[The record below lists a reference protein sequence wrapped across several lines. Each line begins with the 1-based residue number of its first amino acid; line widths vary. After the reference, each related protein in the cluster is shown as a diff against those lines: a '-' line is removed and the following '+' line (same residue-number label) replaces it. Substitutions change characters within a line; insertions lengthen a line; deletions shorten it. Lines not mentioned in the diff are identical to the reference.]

1 MAAHQHDHRHDEQHH
16 GEHLHTGHRH
26 GEHDHG
32 AHDHG
37 AHGHAHDHGH
47 SHVPKDFG
55 FIFAVVTALNVA
67 LVVLQ
72 VVFGVMANS
81 VALLADAGHNFGDAL
96 ALLLAWGAHVMC
108 KASPTRRYTYG
119 FRSASILAA
128 LANGII
134 LLVATGAIAWE
145 AIQRFSEADE
155 VAGMTVMIVAALGIV
170 INGIS
175 AWLLMA
181 GQAGDLNIRGAF
193 LHLVGDALVS
203 VGVVV
208 AGGLILLTGLHWIDP
223 AASLAISA
231 VIVWSTWGL
240 LRNAVNLSLGAV
252 PHGINPDAVR
262 AYLEGLP
269 GVKCIHDLHIWAMST
284 TETALTVHLVIP
296 QGQIGDQFLRQL
308 SQELHQRFEIDHP
321 TVQVETDGDGC
332 KLAPDHV
339 I

>member
-1 MAAHQHDHRHDEQHH
+1 MAAHQHDHRHDEHHH
-16 GEHLHTGHRH
+16 GEHSH
-26 GEHDHG
+26 GEHDHA
-32 AHDHG
+32 AHG
-37 AHGHAHDHGH
+37 HGHAHDHGH

-55 FIFAVVTALNVA
+55 FIFAVVTALNIG

-108 KASPTRRYTYG
+108 KATPTRRYTYG

-128 LANGII
+128 LANGVI

-145 AIQRFSEADE
+145 AIHRFSEADE

-170 INGIS
+170 INGVS

-208 AGGLILLTGLHWIDP
+208 AGGLILLTGWHWIDP
-223 AASLAISA
+223 AASLVISA

-240 LRNAVNLSLGAV
+240 LRNAVNLSLAAV

-284 TETALTVHLVIP
+284 TETALTVHLVMP
-296 QGQIGDQFLRQL
+296 KGQTGDEFLRQL
-308 SQELHQRFEIDHP
+308 SQELHHRFEIDHP

>member
-1 MAAHQHDHRHDEQHH
+1 MAAHQHDHRH
-16 GEHLHTGHRH
+16 GEHHHAKHHH
-26 GEHDHG
+26 GEHDH
-32 AHDHG
+32 A
-37 AHGHAHDHGH
+37 AHAHDHGH
-47 SHVPKDFG
+47 SHAPKDFG
-55 FIFAVVTALNVA
+55 FIFAVVTALNIG

-108 KASPTRRYTYG
+108 KATPTRRYTYG

-128 LANGII
+128 LANGVI

-145 AIQRFSEADE
+145 AIHRFSEADE

-170 INGIS
+170 INGVS

-208 AGGLILLTGLHWIDP
+208 AGGLILLTGWHWIDP
-223 AASLAISA
+223 AASLVISA

-240 LRNAVNLSLGAV
+240 LRNAVNLSLAAV

-269 GVKCIHDLHIWAMST
+269 GVTCIHDLHIWAMST
-284 TETALTVHLVIP
+284 TETALTVHLVMP
-296 QGQIGDQFLRQL
+296 QGQAGDDFLRQL
-308 SQELHQRFEIDHP
+308 SQELHHRFEIDHP
-321 TVQVETDGDGC
+321 TVQVEIDGDGC

>member
-1 MAAHQHDHRHDEQHH
+1 MAAHQHDHRHGEHDHDEHDH
-16 GEHLHTGHRH
+16 GEHRH
-26 GEHDHG
+26 GEHDR
-32 AHDHG
+32 A
-37 AHGHAHDHGH
+37 AHAHDHGH
-47 SHVPKDFG
+47 AHAPKDFG
-55 FIFAVVTALNVA
+55 FTFAIVAALNIG

-72 VVFGVMANS
+72 VAFGVMANS

-128 LANGII
+128 LANGVI

-181 GQAGDLNIRGAF
+181 GQADDLNIRGAF

-208 AGGLILLTGLHWIDP
+208 AGGLILLTGWRWVDP
-223 AASLAISA
+223 AASLVISA

-240 LRNAVNLSLGAV
+240 LRNAVNLSLAAV

-296 QGQIGDQFLRQL
+296 KGTAGDEFLRQL
-308 SQELHQRFEIDHP
+308 SQELHHRFEIDHP

>member
-1 MAAHQHDHRHDEQHH
+1 MAAHQHDHRHGQHD
-16 GEHLHTGHRH
+16 HR
-26 GEHDHG
+26 EHDHG
-32 AHDHG
+32 ERDH
-37 AHGHAHDHGH
+37 AAHAHDHGH
-47 SHVPKDFG
+47 AHAPKDFG
-55 FIFAVVTALNVA
+55 FTFAIVTALNIG

-72 VVFGVMANS
+72 VAFGIMANS

-108 KASPTRRYTYG
+108 KATPTRRYTYG

-128 LANGII
+128 LANGVI

-170 INGIS
+170 INGVS

-208 AGGLILLTGLHWIDP
+208 AGGLILLTGWHWIDP
-223 AASLAISA
+223 AASLVIST
-231 VIVWSTWGL
+231 VIIWSTWGL
-240 LRNAVNLSLGAV
+240 LRNAVNLSLAAV

-269 GVKCIHDLHIWAMST
+269 GVTCIHDLHIWAMST
-284 TETALTVHLVIP
+284 TETALTVHLVMP
-296 QGQIGDQFLRQL
+296 QGQAGDDFLRQL
-308 SQELHQRFEIDHP
+308 SQELHHRFEIDHP
-321 TVQVETDGDGC
+321 TVQVEIDGDGC

>member
-1 MAAHQHDHRHDEQHH
+1 MAAHQHDHRHDEHDHDEHHH
-16 GEHLHTGHRH
+16 GEHHHAKH
-26 GEHDHG
+26 HHG
-32 AHDHG
+32 AHDH
-37 AHGHAHDHGH
+37 AVHAHDHGH
-47 SHVPKDFG
+47 SHAPKDFG
-55 FIFAVVTALNVA
+55 FIFAIVTALNIA
-67 LVVLQ
+67 LVMLQ
-72 VVFGVMANS
+72 VAFGVMANS

-108 KASPTRRYTYG
+108 KATPTRRYTYG

-128 LANGII
+128 LANGVI

-145 AIQRFSEADE
+145 AIHRFSEADE
-155 VAGMTVMIVAALGIV
+155 VAGATVMIVAALGIV
-170 INGIS
+170 INGVS
-175 AWLLMA
+175 AWLLLA

-208 AGGLILLTGLHWIDP
+208 AGGLILLTSWHWVDP
-223 AASLAISA
+223 AASLLISA
-231 VIVWSTWGL
+231 VIIWSTWGL
-240 LRNAVNLSLGAV
+240 LRNAVNLSLAAV

-284 TETALTVHLVIP
+284 TETALTVHLVMP
-296 QGQIGDQFLRQL
+296 TGQAGDAFLLQL
-308 SQELHQRFEIDHP
+308 SQELHRRFEIDHP
-321 TVQVETDGDGC
+321 TFQVETDGDGC

>member
-1 MAAHQHDHRHDEQHH
+1 MAAHPHD
-16 GEHLHTGHRH
+16 HRH
-26 GEHDHG
+26 GEHDHDEHHHG
-32 AHDHG
+32 THDH
-37 AHGHAHDHGH
+37 AHGHSHAHDHGH
-47 SHVPKDFG
+47 SHAPKDFG
-55 FIFAVVTALNVA
+55 FTFAVVTALNIA
-67 LVVLQ
+67 LVVVQ
-72 VVFGVMANS
+72 VAFGILANS

-108 KASPTRRYTYG
+108 KATPTPRYTYG

-128 LANGII
+128 LANGVI

-155 VAGMTVMIVAALGIV
+155 VAGMTVMVVAALGIV

-175 AWLLMA
+175 AWLLLA

-208 AGGLILLTGLHWIDP
+208 AGGLILLTGWHWIDP
-223 AASLAISA
+223 AASLVISA
-231 VIVWSTWGL
+231 VIIWSTWGL
-240 LRNAVNLSLGAV
+240 LRNAVNLSLNAV

-284 TETALTVHLVIP
+284 TETALTVHLVMP
-296 QGQIGDQFLRQL
+296 KGQTGDAFLRQL
-308 SQELHQRFEIDHP
+308 SQDLHTKFEIDHP
-321 TVQVETDGDGC
+321 TVQVEIDGDDC

>member
-1 MAAHQHDHRHDEQHH
+1 MAAHQHDHRHDE
-16 GEHLHTGHRH
+16 HR
-26 GEHDHG
+26 EHDHG
-32 AHDHG
+32 EHRHCEHDHA
-37 AHGHAHDHGH
+37 AHGHDHAHDPGH

-55 FIFAVVTALNVA
+55 FIFAIVTALNVG
-67 LVVLQ
+67 LVVVQ
-72 VVFGVMANS
+72 VAFGVMANS

-96 ALLLAWGAHVMC
+96 ALLLAWGAHVMA

-119 FRSASILAA
+119 YRSASILAA
-128 LANGII
+128 LANGVI

-155 VAGMTVMIVAALGIV
+155 VAGMTVMIVAALGIG

-223 AASLAISA
+223 AASLVISA

-262 AYLEGLP
+262 TYLEGLP

-284 TETALTVHLVIP
+284 TETALTVHLVMP
-296 QGQIGDQFLRQL
+296 QGQTGTGDAFLRQL

-321 TVQVETDGDGC
+321 TVQIEIDGDDC

>member
-1 MAAHQHDHRHDEQHH
+1 MAAHQHDHEHDEHH
-16 GEHLHTGHRH
+16 HAHH
-26 GEHDHG
+26 GEHDH
-32 AHDHG
+32 A
-37 AHGHAHDHGH
+37 AHAHDHGH
-47 SHVPKDFG
+47 SHAPKDFG
-55 FIFAVVTALNVA
+55 FTFAIVTTLNVA

-72 VVFGVMANS
+72 VAFGVMANS

-96 ALLLAWGAHVMC
+96 ALLLAWGAHVMA
-108 KASPTRRYTYG
+108 KATPTRRYTYG

-128 LANGII
+128 LANGVI

-155 VAGMTVMIVAALGIV
+155 VAGMTVMIVAAVGIV

-175 AWLLMA
+175 AGLLLA

-208 AGGLILLTGLHWIDP
+208 AGGLILLTGWHWIDP
-223 AASLAISA
+223 AASLVISA
-231 VIVWSTWGL
+231 VIIWSTWGL
-240 LRNAVNLSLGAV
+240 LRNAVNMSLGAV

-262 AYLEGLP
+262 AHLEGLP

-284 TETALTVHLVIP
+284 TETALTVHLVMP
-296 QGQIGDQFLRQL
+296 DGTAGDTFLLQL
-308 SQELHQRFEIDHP
+308 SQELHHRFEIDHP
-321 TVQVETDGDGC
+321 TVQVEIDGDGC